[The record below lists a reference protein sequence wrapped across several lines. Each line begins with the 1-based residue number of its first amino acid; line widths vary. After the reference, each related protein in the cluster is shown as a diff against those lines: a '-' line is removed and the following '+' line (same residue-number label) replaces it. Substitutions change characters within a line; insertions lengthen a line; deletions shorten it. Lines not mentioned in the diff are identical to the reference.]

1 MMLRYDKKSCKNEA
15 EVFKALGHPIRLWI
29 VKQLADNAEHC
40 VCEFV
45 DAVGVKFAT
54 MSQHLLILRNAG
66 IVVDE
71 KRGKQVFY
79 RLSCPCILNML
90 NCIAGR
96 IKP

>member
-1 MMLRYDKKSCKNEA
+1 MLVYEKDCCKNEA

-29 VKQLADNAEHC
+29 VKQLADGAEHC

-54 MSQHLLILRNAG
+54 VSQHLTVLKNAG
-66 IVVDE
+66 IITDD

-79 RLSCPCILNML
+79 RLTCPCIAKTIE
-90 NCIAGR
+90 CISKKTAE
-96 IKP
+96 

>member
-1 MMLRYDKKSCKNEA
+1 MLKYSKNDCKAGA

-29 VKQLADNAEHC
+29 VRQLADGAEHC

-54 MSQHLLILRNAG
+54 ISQHLLILRNAG
-66 IVVDE
+66 IVADE

-79 RLSCPCILNML
+79 RLCCPCIMDML
-90 NCIAGR
+90 NCIADR
-96 IKP
+96 KRS